1 MTSNEL
7 SGFCPHFHEAVELIG
22 RRWSGAILRSM
33 LAGAQR
39 FSEIGA
45 PIPGLSDRL
54 LSERLKEFEAAG
66 LAKRS
71 VVPET
76 PIRVEYLL
84 TEKGRALTPA
94 VIELTAWAERWL
106 GDGASCDAEAEV
118 ATTEATDSRPRN
130 PLLLWTDRPSR

>member
-7 SGFCPHFHEAVELIG
+7 SGFCPHFHEAIELIG

-54 LSERLKEFEAAG
+54 LSERLKEFESAG
-66 LAKRS
+66 LAERS

-76 PIRVEYLL
+76 PIRVEYQL
-84 TEKGRALTPA
+84 TQKGHELMPA
-94 VIELTAWAERWL
+94 VMELTAWAERWL
-106 GDGASCDAEAEV
+106 GEGDSCDAEAGGG
-118 ATTEATDSRPRN
+118 AGDARSRN

>member
-54 LSERLKEFEAAG
+54 LSERLKEFESAG
-66 LAKRS
+66 LAERS

-76 PIRVEYLL
+76 PIRVEYQL

-106 GDGASCDAEAEV
+106 GEGVSCDAEAAV
-118 ATTEATDSRPRN
+118 VSSGKRTRN